1 MKKILI
7 LEKKNL
13 FFISEIPD
21 VLNYT
26 KFYSYNEGV
35 LGFIKNNNTTEDYT
49 PVHLS
54 NVSNVSHMTE
64 LIFKNNKIFG
74 KIKIL
79 VTPEGIALR
88 ELINH
93 FDINFHLNY
102 IKLESKLISVDIIL
116 TRHNFV

>member
-1 MKKILI
+1 MKRILI

-35 LGFIKNNNTTEDYT
+35 LGFIKNNNTIEDYT

-54 NVSNVSHMTE
+54 DISHMTE

-79 VTPEGIALR
+79 ETSDGIALR

-93 FDINFHLNY
+93 FDFNFHLNY
-102 IKLESKLISVDIIL
+102 IKLESKLISVDIII
-116 TRHNFV
+116 